1 MNKYWILNLETE
13 YWILKYWIA
22 TENPTV
28 LMSPLITMTKRAVK
42 NLDLLK
48 DLRCRKYLQL
58 WNCFKSAISLGGEQ
72 DKFSVLEVNF
82 TITETTD
89 KDIYIFHAV
98 ISSWGLVISVKY
110 IKLSKNVFF
119 SSFLKS
125 SDLTNLR
132 YIKQNL
138 SVSSEFVKTW
148 VDCILKNY
156 DVIK

>member
-1 MNKYWILNLETE
+1 M
-13 YWILKYWIA
+13 
-22 TENPTV
+22 
-28 LMSPLITMTKRAVK
+28 
-42 NLDLLK
+42 
-48 DLRCRKYLQL
+48 
-58 WNCFKSAISLGGEQ
+58 
-72 DKFSVLEVNF
+72 
-82 TITETTD
+82 
-89 KDIYIFHAV
+89 
-98 ISSWGLVISVKY
+98 ISVKY

>member
-1 MNKYWILNLETE
+1 MNLESWNWILNIEILNRYRESHSTDVTSDNNDEESSEEPGPPKRPSLSEIFAALELFQ
-13 YWILKYWIA
+13 IC
-22 TENPTV
+22 N
-28 LMSPLITMTKRAVK
+28 
-42 NLDLLK
+42 
-48 DLRCRKYLQL
+48 
-58 WNCFKSAISLGGEQ
+58 FFGGEQ